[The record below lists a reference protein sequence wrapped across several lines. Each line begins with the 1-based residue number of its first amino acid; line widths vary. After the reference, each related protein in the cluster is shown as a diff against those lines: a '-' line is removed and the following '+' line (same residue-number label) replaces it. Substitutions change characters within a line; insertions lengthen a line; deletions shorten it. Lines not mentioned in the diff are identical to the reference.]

1 MTEKKYIMR
10 ITALAAAAVTACMVM
25 TGCMS
30 GSNAAP
36 VSIVTPWA
44 QETYTSDEIF
54 EKISAALSEYNN
66 DTEYDALLSQEAV
79 DKAVDKICHFYP
91 DYFWLNGYTVT
102 TGGDSTSVSF
112 MTLNDYSAEELRTMH
127 EELLRTVDKVTS
139 QIPAGSN
146 DYNKALFV
154 HDYIVNNTRY
164 ASEKLGLSYN
174 GLWGTAYGC
183 LVDGSA
189 VCQGYAEAYN
199 LIMQKLGIECGVCS
213 GQSDRGS
220 HAWNYVKIDG
230 RYYWVDLT
238 WDDPEAE
245 GDADIDKLRHNYF
258 MINDE
263 LLLRTRTLNESQYY
277 VPVCDSL
284 DRNYFIMNNAYL
296 RVYSPA
302 DVGRVLAANAD
313 KGIAEIMFAD
323 ETSFR
328 SALDGLFGNEEI
340 WDLSEY
346 TELGYS
352 LNYSCD
358 DKMYVLQITY

>member
-1 MTEKKYIMR
+1 MAEKKYIMR
-10 ITALAAAAVTACMVM
+10 AAALAAAAAVCVMM

-30 GSNAAP
+30 GGITAP
-36 VSIVTPWA
+36 VSTSNP
-44 QETYTSDEIF
+44 QTKTSYTSDEVF
-54 EKISAALSEYNN
+54 EKLSAALSEYNN
-66 DTEYDALLSQEAV
+66 DTEFDAVLSQEAV
-79 DKAVDKICHFYP
+79 DGAVDKVCHFYP

-102 TGGDSTSVSF
+102 TNKDSTSVSF
-112 MTLNDYSAEELRTMH
+112 MTLNDYSADELRTMH
-127 EELLRTVDKVTS
+127 EELIRAADKITAQV
-139 QIPAGSN
+139 PAGSD
-146 DYNKALFV
+146 DYSKALFV

-189 VCQGYAEAYN
+189 VCQGYAEAFS
-199 LIMQKLGIECGVCS
+199 LIMQKLGIECGVCA

-220 HAWNYVKIDG
+220 HAWNYIKTDG
-230 RYYWVDLT
+230 KYYWVDLT

-245 GDADIDKLRHNYF
+245 SSGDFGKLRHNYF
-258 MINDE
+258 MMDDE
-263 LLLRTRTLNESQYY
+263 LLLRTRTLNERQYY

-284 DRNYFIMNNAYL
+284 DRNYFVMNNAYL
-296 RVYSPA
+296 NGYFPTE
-302 DVGRVLAANAD
+302 VGRVLAENAD
-313 KGIAEIMFAD
+313 EGVAEIMFAD

-328 SALDGLFGNEEI
+328 SAVDGLFGNDEI
-340 WDLSEY
+340 WELSGY

-358 DKMYVLQITY
+358 ETMYVLHITY